1 MSLYNKE
8 GFIRK
13 DLPQRISNL
22 DGLLM
27 ALKDFSDNM
36 TGPPV
41 KSPCLLTGAPVEVL
55 AS

>member
-13 DLPQRISNL
+13 DLPQRINNL

-27 ALKDFSDNM
+27 ALKDFSDM

-41 KSPCLLTGAPVEVL
+41 KVL